1 MGMEEGWRAFARVL
15 KYFRHILMGFCKDSE
30 VKEGR
35 RALARVLK

>member
-1 MGMEEGWRAFARVL
+1 MGGAWGAFARVL

-30 VKEGR
+30 MKEGR